1 LPLAKIEQKFYNE
14 SELLLRLTVRKE
26 LSMHTNW
33 SKINVMDLLKS
44 ITTKRGVLF
53 GFILFG
59 ALIAFE
65 IFNFSTTEFA
75 LQDILGSELNF
86 MGIGWAVVL
95 AVAFC
100 GIDFAGIARLF
111 TPEQGRNEP
120 VEVWYLFGAWLLA
133 AMMNATLTW
142 WGVSVAIRNHQTL
155 GAAVVGQD
163 ALLKIVPIFVA
174 VMVWVIRVLI
184 IGTFSIAGE
193 RVFSM
198 ADDRPAFGGFRAKPR
213 PASVEYP
220 RPSPSTPTPRPV
232 PALASARSL
241 MQSGHSAPKPDATH
255 RPGPAPRSEPTYHP
269 IGMAASPKD
278 DVMSVRR

>member
-1 LPLAKIEQKFYNE
+1 M
-14 SELLLRLTVRKE
+14 VRKE
-26 LSMHTNW
+26 LNMLSNW
-33 SKINVMDLLKS
+33 SKINVMDLLQKV
-44 ITTKRGVLF
+44 TMKRGVLF

-65 IFNFSTTEFA
+65 VFNFSTTEFA
-75 LQDILGSELNF
+75 LQDVLGNELNF

-95 AVAFC
+95 AIAFC

-111 TPEQGRNEP
+111 TPEQGRHEP

-163 ALLKIVPIFVA
+163 MVFTVVPIFVA
-174 VMVWVIRVLI
+174 VMVWVIRILI
-184 IGTFSIAGE
+184 IGTFAIAGE

-198 ADDRPAFGGFRAKPR
+198 AGDRPAFGSFRANPQPVSANISRPPVTAPAPR
-213 PASVEYP
+213 H
-220 RPSPSTPTPRPV
+220 V
-232 PALASARSL
+232 PALASARPL

-255 RPGPAPRSEPTYHP
+255 RSGPAPRSEPTYHP
-269 IGMAASPKD
+269 IGMTASPKD
-278 DVMSVRR
+278 EVMAVRR

>member
-1 LPLAKIEQKFYNE
+1 MQA
-14 SELLLRLTVRKE
+14 S
-26 LSMHTNW
+26 W
-33 SKINVMDLLKS
+33 SKINFSKMLQRMT
-44 ITTKRGVLF
+44 INRGVLF

-65 IFNFSTTEFA
+65 VFNFSTTEFA
-75 LQDILGSELNF
+75 LKDVLGSELNF

-133 AMMNATLTW
+133 AVMNATLTW

-155 GAAVVGQD
+155 GAAVVGQNTV
-163 ALLKIVPIFVA
+163 LTIVPIFVA

-193 RVFSM
+193 RIFSV
-198 ADDRPAFGGFRAKPR
+198 ADDRIAFGAFRSKPR
-213 PASVEYP
+213 PVSDTVTRPPVYSPAP
-220 RPSPSTPTPRPV
+220 RQA
-232 PALASARSL
+232 PALVSARSL
-241 MQSGHSAPKPDATH
+241 MRSGHSTPRPDSAH
-255 RPGPAPRSEPTYHP
+255 RPDPTPRLEPTYHP
-269 IGMAASPKD
+269 IGMAASSKD
-278 DVMSVRR
+278 DVMTVRR